1 MEKYM
6 NFLKILTKYLSI
18 SIITGLFF
26 VSSLVAQEQK
36 IGVVNFQAL
45 VESSP
50 QFREVMQSLAGEFQ
64 PRQREAVAKSKELE
78 ELTAKIQKD
87 AAVMGASERAN
98 AEKEFRELQR
108 EVNRLATELEEDV
121 NLRRNEELGKLQRS
135 VLDAVN
141 SFAQANEYDMIFA
154 DGVIYASESVNIT
167 GLVLA
172 SLQEDPQEDAN

>member
-1 MEKYM
+1 M
-6 NFLKILTKYLSI
+6 NFLKILTKHFCI
-18 SIITGLFF
+18 SIIASLFF
-26 VSSLVAQEQK
+26 VLSLTAQEQK

-50 QFREVMQSLAGEFQ
+50 QFRDVMQSLAGEFQ

-98 AEKEFRELQR
+98 VEKEFRELQR

-141 SFAQANEYDMIFA
+141 AYAQSNEYDMVFA

-167 GLVLA
+167 GLILE
-172 SLQEDPQEDAN
+172 SLQDDSQDDAN

>member
-1 MEKYM
+1 M
-6 NFLKILTKYLSI
+6 NFLKILTKHFCI
-18 SIITGLFF
+18 SIIASLFF
-26 VSSLVAQEQK
+26 VLSLNAQEQK

-50 QFREVMQSLAGEFQ
+50 QFRDVMQSLAGEFQ

-98 AEKEFRELQR
+98 VEKEFRELQR

-135 VLDAVN
+135 ILDAVN
-141 SFAQANEYDMIFA
+141 VYAQSNEYDMVIA
-154 DGVIYASESVNIT
+154 DGVIYASENVNIT
-167 GLVLA
+167 GLILE
-172 SLQEDPQEDAN
+172 SLQDDSQDDVN

>member
-1 MEKYM
+1 M
-6 NFLKILTKYLSI
+6 NFLKILTKHFCI
-18 SIITGLFF
+18 SIIASLFF
-26 VSSLVAQEQK
+26 ALSLTAQEQK

-50 QFREVMQSLAGEFQ
+50 QFRDVMQSLAGEFQ

-98 AEKEFRELQR
+98 VEKEFRELQR

-135 VLDAVN
+135 ILDAVN
-141 SFAQANEYDMIFA
+141 VYAQSNEYDMVIA
-154 DGVIYASESVNIT
+154 DGVIYASENVNIT
-167 GLVLA
+167 GLILE
-172 SLQEDPQEDAN
+172 SLQDDSQDDVN

>member
-1 MEKYM
+1 M

-98 AEKEFRELQR
+98 AEKEYRELT
-108 EVNRLATELEEDV
+108 RLVTRLGTELQEDS
-121 NLRRNEELGKLQRS
+121 NLRRNEELGKLQRTI
-135 VLDAVN
+135 LDVVN
-141 SFAQANEYDMIFA
+141 AFGQANEYDIIFN
-154 DGVIYASESVNIT
+154 DGVIYASESINIT
-167 GLVLA
+167 GLILE
-172 SLQEDPQEDAN
+172 SLQDDSQDDVN